1 MITLQEIELAWQEL
15 HPDVVRTPVLRA
27 DALSEETGGTV
38 LLKAENLQVTGSY
51 KARASFTILNRLSD
65 DEKRRGAAISSS
77 GNFAAAFAFMGTRLG
92 IPTTVVMMQKT
103 SPYKVERTRR
113 FGAEVVL
120 CENRHESRW
129 ETLDRL
135 KAERGITVINTFEEP
150 NVMRGHGTIG
160 LEIMEQVPDVD
171 VVLVPISSGGL
182 IAGVAT
188 AVKEIRPV
196 AHVIGVQPEG
206 SQAMY
211 RSFRQGRVCGIDEA
225 RTICDA
231 LIAGRPGALP
241 FEHVQRYVDDVVL
254 VSDEQIKHAVRTL
267 AGTTK
272 LVVEPSGAVGVAAM
286 QAGLVDVRG
295 QTVVALVSGGNIA
308 LAQLAGILG
317 EAGNEG

>member
-1 MITLQEIELAWQEL
+1 MITLAEIEEAQQEL
-15 HPDVVRTPVLRA
+15 PPEVVRTPVLRA

-38 LLKAENLQVTGSY
+38 FLKTENLQVTGSY
-51 KARASFTILNRLSD
+51 KARAAFTILNRLSD
-65 DEKRRGAAISSS
+65 DQQRRGAAISSS
-77 GNFAAAFAFMGTRLG
+77 GNFAAAFAYMGTLLG

-103 SPYKVERTRR
+103 APYKVERTRR

-135 KAERGITVINTFEEP
+135 NAERGITTINTFEEP
-150 NVMRGHGTIG
+150 NVIRGHGTIG
-160 LEIMEQVPDVD
+160 LEIMEQIPDGD
-171 VVLVPISSGGL
+171 VVLIPISSGGL

-188 AVKEIRPV
+188 AVKAIRPSV
-196 AHVIGVQPEG
+196 RVIGVQPEG

-231 LIAGRPGALP
+231 LIAARPGALP

-254 VSDEQIKHAVRTL
+254 VSDEQVKYAVRTL
-267 AGTTK
+267 AGAAK

-286 QAGLVDVRG
+286 QSGVVDVHG
-295 QTVVALVSGGNIA
+295 KTVIALVSGGNIA
-308 LAQLAGILG
+308 PGQLAGILR
-317 EAGNEG
+317 EETP

>member
-1 MITLQEIELAWQEL
+1 MITLKEIDLAWQEL
-15 HPDVVRTPVLRA
+15 PPDVVRTPVLRA
-27 DALSEETGGTV
+27 DALSEETSGTV

-77 GNFAAAFAFMGTRLG
+77 GNFAAAFAHMGTRLG

-160 LEIMEQVPDVD
+160 LEIMEHVPDVD

-188 AVKEIRPV
+188 AVKEIRPS
-196 AHVIGVQPEG
+196 ARVIGVQPEG

-211 RSFRQGRVCGIDEA
+211 RSFRQGQVCGIDEA

-231 LIAGRPGALP
+231 LIAGRPGVLP

-254 VSDEQIKHAVRTL
+254 VSDEQVKHAVRTL

-272 LVVEPSGAVGVAAM
+272 LVVEPSGAVGIAAM
-286 QAGLVDVRG
+286 QAGLVDVHG

-317 EAGNEG
+317 EAEG